1 MKDIQKFLSANP
13 IVKWVLV
20 AVLVAVVVFVIYK
33 IYRSFTKIEDV
44 ASSNEVIERANE
56 EMDVSQLTLTT
67 QQIHTICEK
76 LYDAMSGFATDEDAI
91 YDAISMCGS
100 RSDLMAVIATFGV
113 KDGQTLAEW
122 LYEDLD
128 GSELAHL
135 NAIISSKN
143 INYKF

>member
-1 MKDIQKFLSANP
+1 MESL
-13 IVKWVLV
+13 
-20 AVLVAVVVFVIYK
+20 AVLTKNPTIKWIIIAILVIVASLVVYL
-33 IYRSFTKIEDV
+33 IYRSVTKVEDV
-44 ASSNEVIERANE
+44 ASSNEVIERANQ
-56 EMDVSQLTLTT
+56 EMDVNQLTLTT
-67 QQIHTICEK
+67 QQLHTICEK

-91 YDAISMCGS
+91 YDAISMCET

-122 LYEDLD
+122 LYDDLD

>member
-1 MKDIQKFLSANP
+1 MESL
-13 IVKWVLV
+13 
-20 AVLVAVVVFVIYK
+20 AVLTKNPTIKWIIIAILVIVASLVVYL
-33 IYRSFTKIEDV
+33 IYRSVTKVEDV
-44 ASSNEVIERANE
+44 ASSNEVIERANQ
-56 EMDVSQLTLTT
+56 EMDVNQLTLTT
-67 QQIHTICEK
+67 QQLHTICEK
-76 LYDAMSGFATDEDAI
+76 LYDAMSGFATGEDAI
-91 YDAISMCGS
+91 YDAISMCET

-122 LYEDLD
+122 LYDDLD

>member
-1 MKDIQKFLSANP
+1 MKSL
-13 IVKWVLV
+13 
-20 AVLVAVVVFVIYK
+20 AVLTKNPTIKWIIIAILVIVASLVVYW
-33 IYRSFTKIEDV
+33 IYRSVTKVEDV
-44 ASSNEVIERANE
+44 ASSNEVIERANQ
-56 EMDVSQLTLTT
+56 EMDVNQLTLTT
-67 QQIHTICEK
+67 QQLHTICEK

-91 YDAISMCGS
+91 FDAISMCET

-122 LYEDLD
+122 LYDDLD

>member
-1 MKDIQKFLSANP
+1 MKGLAVLTKNP
-13 IVKWVLV
+13 IVMWIIIAILLLV
-20 AVLVAVVVFVIYK
+20 VSLVFYF
-33 IYRSFTKIEDV
+33 IYRSASKIDDV
-44 ASSNEVIERANE
+44 ASSNEVIERANKE
-56 EMDVSQLTLTT
+56 LDVNQLTLTT
-67 QQIHTICEK
+67 QQLHTICEK

-91 YDAISMCGS
+91 YDAISMCET

-122 LYEDLD
+122 LYDDLD